1 MFNSIPEN
9 ALSEFFAEADE
20 ITERVNTQLARVEN
34 EGISSET
41 IDSVYRDIHTLK
53 GSAQLFGFKNIGM
66 VAHALEACLEPV
78 RKKKTELTPELL
90 DQAFKSLD
98 LIDRILK
105 DPDKDLDDD
114 PVIRMEVQTL
124 IPQLISIA
132 TSLFGGNHKVINEG
146 VRIAEHNEELR
157 DKLIDYKEISPEAN
171 SEVSADDP
179 FEDKKPPP
187 SEIKSAVKPEPKL
200 EVKAEIKKEVKSEAV
215 REVKEVSQ
223 DEEKQVRPANLNIVT
238 ENTMTAANKQ
248 AAAETQKAPDEVKRG
263 KPEGEG
269 QEAAGGESSTIRVQV
284 GLLDRLMNLVGEMV
298 LVRNQVLQ
306 YSLRS
311 DDYEFL
317 NLSQR
322 LDLVT
327 SELQEDVMR
336 TRMQP
341 IGSILTKFQR
351 VVRDLARD
359 LGKHI
364 DLTIKGAETELDKSL
379 LEAIKDPL
387 THIIRNS
394 CDHGLETIE
403 ERKKVGKSETGH
415 ILIRSFHEGG
425 QVVIEITDDGRGLHY
440 QRILAKAVEK
450 KIVAPE
456 KAQYLSEREIGL
468 LIFAAGFS
476 TADQVSAISGRGV
489 GMDVVRTNIEKVGGI
504 VDLSSVQGKG
514 TTLRLRI
521 PLTLAIVPAMIVKS
535 STELFA
541 IPQVKLQELVRVD
554 MDDDGPKVELLQGF
568 PVYRLRG
575 QLLPLI
581 FMDEV
586 FGLTEVNGDVNKKR
600 IYNIVV
606 LTGEGDPFGLVV
618 DEIRDTADIVVKP
631 LSQFLKKLSV
641 YSGATIMGDGSVSLI
656 VDVMGLGERARVINT
671 GVKKQELDA
680 LGASTVKVF
689 GNETQELLFFELN
702 TPGRY
707 CLPLALVQRLE
718 EFSVKQIEISGKER
732 IVKYRDSI
740 LPLINLND
748 YLKFKPTTDNKVEK
762 ISVVVVAKRRRIF
775 GIEVNQIL
783 DVIDVNSEIEAPLK
797 ETAGILGSI
806 IVGDQIAT
814 VVDVLAIIEDILNGD
829 EAIPITSKR
838 PKKDLGA
845 GKVIRP
851 SKILFAED
859 TLFFVRQVTK
869 ILETAGYEVF
879 HVADGEQAYKQLRN
893 SPIGTYDVILS
904 DIEMPN
910 MNGFELARTVR
921 KDPNFASIPMIALTT
936 RFKETDVAF
945 GRECGFSRYLEKIK
959 TDQLL
964 EAIREEVGGKA
975 S

>member
-1 MFNSIPEN
+1 MFNAIPEN

-20 ITERVNTQLARVEN
+20 IIERVNNHLARVEH
-34 EGISSET
+34 EGLNAET

-78 RKKKTELTPELL
+78 RKKKTDLTNELL
-90 DQAFKSLD
+90 DQAFKCLD
-98 LIDRILK
+98 LIDRLLK

-114 PVIRMEVQTL
+114 PGIRMEVQTL

-132 TSLFGGNHKVINEG
+132 TSLFGGNHKVVNEG
-146 VRIAEHNEELR
+146 VVIAEGNERLQLSLNENQNVLG
-157 DKLIDYKEISPEAN
+157 
-171 SEVSADDP
+171 
-179 FEDKKPPP
+179 
-187 SEIKSAVKPEPKL
+187 EIKREVRQEQRVEAEHLIKQEITLKPG
-200 EVKAEIKKEVKSEAV
+200 IDV
-215 REVKEVSQ
+215 RENKVEQQVVAKEAKPVK
-223 DEEKQVRPANLNIVT
+223 LNTVT
-238 ENTMTAANKQ
+238 ENTMVAPNKQ
-248 AAAETQKAPDEVKRG
+248 QISETPKAQEEAKRG
-263 KPEGEG
+263 KSESESQEGG
-269 QEAAGGESSTIRVQV
+269 AGESSTIRVQV

-306 YSLRS
+306 YSLKS

-341 IGSILTKFQR
+341 IGTILTKFQR

-364 DLTIKGAETELDKSL
+364 DLTIKGSETELDKSL

-403 ERKKVGKSETGH
+403 ERKKVGKAEVGH

-425 QVVIEITDDGRGLHY
+425 QVVIEISDDGRGLNY
-440 QRILAKAVEK
+440 QRILEKAVEK

-456 KAQYLSEREIGL
+456 KAQQLSEREIGL

-476 TADQVSAISGRGV
+476 TAEQVSAISGRGV

-504 VDLSSVQGKG
+504 VDLNSVQGKG

-535 STELFA
+535 GGELFA

-575 QLLPLI
+575 QLLPLV

-586 FGLTEVNGDVNKKR
+586 FGLVAANSDVNKKR

-606 LTGEGDPFGLVV
+606 LTGDGDPFGLVV

-656 VDVMGLGERARVINT
+656 VDVMGLGEKARVINT
-671 GVKKQELDA
+671 GMKKQELDA
-680 LGASTVKVF
+680 LGASTAKVF
-689 GNETQELLFFELN
+689 GVQTQELLFFELN

-718 EFSVKQIEISGKER
+718 EFNVSKVEVSGKER

-740 LPLINLND
+740 LPIISLNE
-748 YLKFKPTTDNKVEK
+748 YMKFKPREDRKTDK
-762 ISVVVVAKRRRIF
+762 ISVIVVTKRRRIF

-783 DVIDVNSEIEAPLK
+783 DVLDVSTEIETPLK

-806 IVGDQIAT
+806 IVGNQIAT
-814 VVDVLAIIEDILNGD
+814 VVDVLAIIEDIISGD
-829 EAIPITSKR
+829 DLLPLTARRARKESSSVKASK
-838 PKKDLGA
+838 PL
-845 GKVIRP
+845 
-851 SKILFAED
+851 KILFAED
-859 TLFFVRQVTK
+859 TLFFIRQVTK
-869 ILETAGYEVF
+869 ILETAGHEVF
-879 HVADGEQAYKQLRN
+879 HVGDGELAYKQLRN
-893 SPIGTYDVILS
+893 SPVGTYDLIIS

-910 MNGFELARTVR
+910 MNGFDLAKTVR
-921 KDPNFASIPMIALTT
+921 KDPNFSRIPMIALTT
-936 RFKETDVAF
+936 RFKESDVTF
-945 GRECGFSRYLEKIK
+945 GRECGFNRYLEKIK
-959 TDQLL
+959 TEQLL

>member
-1 MFNSIPEN
+1 MFNAIPEN

-20 ITERVNTQLARVEN
+20 ITERVNTCLARVEN

-66 VAHALEACLEPV
+66 VAHALEASLEPV
-78 RKKKTELTPELL
+78 RKKKAEFTPELL
-90 DQAFKSLD
+90 DQVFKGLD

-132 TSLFGGNHKVINEG
+132 TSLFEGNHKVINEG
-146 VRIAEHNEELR
+146 VQLGELNRELR
-157 DKLIDYKEISPEAN
+157 
-171 SEVSADDP
+171 
-179 FEDKKPPP
+179 KKITT
-187 SEIKSAVKPEPKL
+187 SDFNEP
-200 EVKAEIKKEVKSEAV
+200 V
-215 REVKEVSQ
+215 REVAKPSVKAVEPPVQ
-223 DEEKQVRPANLNIVT
+223 KVEEKRVVNPVEPELVVKEQQEVVKQVKPAKLNIVT
-238 ENTMTAANKQ
+238 ENTMAAVTKQ
-248 AAAETQKAPDEVKRG
+248 QSSEPMRGGMEEAKKG
-263 KPEGEG
+263 KPEGDG
-269 QEAAGGESSTIRVQV
+269 QEGAAGESSTIRVQV

-306 YSLRS
+306 YSLKS

-341 IGSILTKFQR
+341 IGTILTKFQR

-359 LGKHI
+359 LGKQI
-364 DLTIKGAETELDKSL
+364 DLSIKGAETELDKSL

-394 CDHGLETIE
+394 CDHGLEGPD
-403 ERKKVGKSETGH
+403 ERKKAGKTETGH

-425 QVVIEITDDGRGLHY
+425 QVVIEITDDGRGLNY
-440 QRILAKAVEK
+440 QRILSKAIEK

-456 KAQYLSEREIGL
+456 RAQFLSEREIGL

-476 TADQVSAISGRGV
+476 TAEQVSAISGRGV

-521 PLTLAIVPAMIVKS
+521 PLTLAIVPAMIVKAG
-535 STELFA
+535 TELFA

-554 MDDDGPKVELLQGF
+554 MDDDGPKVEMLQGF

-575 QLLPLI
+575 QLLPI
-581 FMDEV
+581 VFMDQV
-586 FGLTEVNGDVNKKR
+586 LGLTEADYDFNKKK
-600 IYNIVV
+600 IFNIVV

-641 YSGATIMGDGSVSLI
+641 YSGATIMGDGTVSLI
-656 VDVMGLGERARVINT
+656 VDVIGLGEKARVINT
-671 GVKKQELDA
+671 GMKKQELDA
-680 LGASTVKVF
+680 LGASSAKVF

-718 EFSVKQIEISGKER
+718 EFSVNNVEISGRER

-740 LPLINLND
+740 LPLISLND
-748 YLKFKPTTDNKVEK
+748 YLKFKPREERKVDK
-762 ISVVVVAKRRRIF
+762 ISVVVVAKRRRLF

-814 VVDVLAIIEDILNGD
+814 VVDVLAIIEDLISGD
-829 EAIPITSKR
+829 EALPPAAKR
-838 PKKDLGA
+838 AKRDVSAPKT
-845 GKVIRP
+845 VRP
-851 SKILFAED
+851 AKILFAED

-869 ILETAGYEVF
+869 ILETAGYEVI

-893 SPIGTYDVILS
+893 SPKGTFDIVLS

-910 MNGFELARTVR
+910 MNGFELAKTVR
-921 KDPNFASIPMIALTT
+921 NDPNFANLPMIALTT
-936 RFKETDVAF
+936 RFKESDVHF
-945 GRECGFSRYLEKIK
+945 GRECGFNRYLEKIK

>member
-1 MFNSIPEN
+1 MFNAIPEN

-20 ITERVNTQLARVEN
+20 ITERVNTSLARVEN
-34 EGISSET
+34 EGITSET

-78 RKKKTELTPELL
+78 RKKKAEFTPELL
-90 DQAFKSLD
+90 DQAFKGLD

-132 TSLFGGNHKVINEG
+132 TSLFEGNHKVRNDG
-146 VRIAEHNEELR
+146 VLVGELNQQMVP
-157 DKLIDYKEISPEAN
+157 KFQELPIQ
-171 SEVSADDP
+171 
-179 FEDKKPPP
+179 
-187 SEIKSAVKPEPKL
+187 EIKEKKDIKAVEAEVKIIEPQEVVKPTK
-200 EVKAEIKKEVKSEAV
+200 
-215 REVKEVSQ
+215 
-223 DEEKQVRPANLNIVT
+223 PAKLNIVT
-238 ENTMTAANKQ
+238 ENTMAAVTKQ
-248 AAAETQKAPDEVKRG
+248 QTPEPLRGLDEGKKA

-269 QEAAGGESSTIRVQV
+269 QDGAAGESTTIRVQV

-306 YSLRS
+306 YSLKS

-341 IGSILTKFQR
+341 IGTILTKFQR

-364 DLTIKGAETELDKSL
+364 DLTVKGAETELDKSL

-394 CDHGLETIE
+394 CDHGLEGPD
-403 ERKKVGKSETGH
+403 ERKKAGKSETGH

-425 QVVIEITDDGRGLHY
+425 QVVIEITDDGRGLNY
-440 QRILAKAVEK
+440 QRILSKAIEK

-456 KAQYLSEREIGL
+456 KAQFLSEREIGL

-476 TADQVSAISGRGV
+476 TAEQVSAISGRGV

-504 VDLSSVQGKG
+504 VDLSSIQGKG

-535 STELFA
+535 GTELFA

-554 MDDDGPKVELLQGF
+554 MDDDGPKVEMLQGF

-575 QLLPLI
+575 QLLPI
-581 FMDEV
+581 VFMDQV
-586 FGLTEVNGDVNKKR
+586 LGLTEVDYDFNKRK
-600 IYNIVV
+600 IFNIVV

-641 YSGATIMGDGSVSLI
+641 YSGATIMGDGTVSLI
-656 VDVMGLGERARVINT
+656 VDVIGLGEKARVINT
-671 GVKKQELDA
+671 GMKKQSLDA
-680 LGASTVKVF
+680 LGASSVKIF

-718 EFSVKQIEISGKER
+718 EFNVNNVEISGKER

-740 LPLINLND
+740 LPLININE
-748 YLKFKPTTDNKVEK
+748 YLKFKPREERKVDK
-762 ISVVVVAKRRRIF
+762 ISVVVVAKRRRMF

-783 DVIDVNSEIEAPLK
+783 DVIDVNSEIEGPLK
-797 ETAGILGSI
+797 ETPGILGSI
-806 IVGDQIAT
+806 IVGEQIAT
-814 VVDVLAIIEDILNGD
+814 VVDVLAIIEDIISGD
-829 EAIPITSKR
+829 DGLAPVARKQKR
-838 PKKDLGA
+838 DLSAPKTMKPA
-845 GKVIRP
+845 
-851 SKILFAED
+851 KILFAED

-869 ILETAGYEVF
+869 ILETAGYEVV

-893 SPIGTYDVILS
+893 SPQGTFDIILS

-910 MNGFELARTVR
+910 MNGFELAKTVR
-921 KDPNFASIPMIALTT
+921 EDANFATIPMIALTT
-936 RFKETDVAF
+936 RFKESDVLH
-945 GRECGFSRYLEKIK
+945 GRECGFTRYLEKIK